1 MSRLGHI
8 SFPPSLPLPYPLSPS
23 LPTIAMS
30 QHNVDDGRAAHGE
43 AQADLAAELA
53 DDADE
58 LMHWTD
64 VDDAKKNLRLHWNM
78 NLADTFD
85 KHGCQNPMTTPTSE
99 DGTVSPWW
107 TRARTF
113 GKNYSRAKDAMGLA
127 MMAQSILDAT
137 QGEGELLEGA
147 RDHVADVLKDARGL
161 VHLLVQIAEDY
172 HVDPD
177 RVTDP

>member
-1 MSRLGHI
+1 
-8 SFPPSLPLPYPLSPS
+8 
-23 LPTIAMS
+23 MS
-30 QHNVDDGRAAHGE
+30 QHNVDDGRAAHAE

-58 LMHWTD
+58 LMYWTD
-64 VDDAKKNLRLHWNM
+64 VEDAKKNLV
-78 NLADTFD
+78 DTFD
-85 KHGCQNPMTTPTSE
+85 AHSSQNPTTTLTSE
-99 DGTVSPWW
+99 DGTCLPWW
-107 TRARTF
+107 TGARTF
-113 GKNYSRAKDAMGLA
+113 VKTYSLANEAMGLA
-127 MMAQSILDAT
+127 MRAQSILDAT

-147 RDHVADVLKDARGL
+147 RYHVTDVLKDARDL

>member
-1 MSRLGHI
+1 
-8 SFPPSLPLPYPLSPS
+8 
-23 LPTIAMS
+23 MS
-30 QHNVDDGRAAHGE
+30 QHNVDDGRAAHAE

-58 LMHWTD
+58 LLYWTD
-64 VDDAKKNLRLHWNM
+64 VEAAKKNLV
-78 NLADTFD
+78 DTFD
-85 KHGCQNPMTTPTSE
+85 KHSCQNPMTTPTSE
-99 DGTVSPWW
+99 DGTFPPWW
-107 TRARTF
+107 TCARAF
-113 GKNYSRAKDAMGLA
+113 VKASNLANEAKGLA
-127 MMAQSILDAT
+127 MRAQSILDAT

-147 RDHVADVLKDARGL
+147 RYHVADVLKDARDL